1 MKKICDV
8 CKGNGFIR
16 VPYEQAREEQFADC
30 EFCNNQG
37 EVEVEEEKMAQPSN
51 EGKIKFLQDT
61 CRRAGAEIRELKDT
75 VAKLEKLVG
84 ITSEDVVNKLRDA
97 ENYGRMEDQ

>member
-1 MKKICDV
+1 
-8 CKGNGFIR
+8 
-16 VPYEQAREEQFADC
+16 
-30 EFCNNQG
+30 
-37 EVEVEEEKMAQPSN
+37 MAQPSN

-61 CRRAGAEIRELKDT
+61 CRRAGSEIKELKDT

-97 ENYGRMEDQ
+97 ENYSRTED

>member
-1 MKKICDV
+1 
-8 CKGNGFIR
+8 
-16 VPYEQAREEQFADC
+16 
-30 EFCNNQG
+30 
-37 EVEVEEEKMAQPSN
+37 MAQPRN

-61 CRRAGAEIRELKDT
+61 CRRAGSEIRELKDT

-97 ENYGRMEDQ
+97 ENYNRTED

>member
-1 MKKICDV
+1 
-8 CKGNGFIR
+8 
-16 VPYEQAREEQFADC
+16 
-30 EFCNNQG
+30 
-37 EVEVEEEKMAQPSN
+37 MAQPSN

-61 CRRAGAEIRELKDT
+61 CRRAGSEIRELKDT

-97 ENYGRMEDQ
+97 ENYNKTEDQ

>member
-1 MKKICDV
+1 MPEMVIVK
-8 CKGNGFIR
+8 R
-16 VPYEQAREEQFADC
+16 T
-30 EFCNNQG
+30 
-37 EVEVEEEKMAQPSN
+37 SN
-51 EGKIKFLQDT
+51 T

>member
-1 MKKICDV
+1 M
-8 CKGNGFIR
+8 
-16 VPYEQAREEQFADC
+16 Q
-30 EFCNNQG
+30 
-37 EVEVEEEKMAQPSN
+37 
-51 EGKIKFLQDT
+51 GKINFLQDT

-97 ENYGRMEDQ
+97 EDYGRMEDQ

>member
-1 MKKICDV
+1 
-8 CKGNGFIR
+8 
-16 VPYEQAREEQFADC
+16 
-30 EFCNNQG
+30 
-37 EVEVEEEKMAQPSN
+37 MAQPSN

-61 CRRAGAEIRELKDT
+61 CRRAGTEIRELKDT

-97 ENYGRMEDQ
+97 ENYNKTEDQ